1 MMRFSKTKPMIGDS
15 IKKHVHFILI
25 ILILIFIMPGLT
37 ACENPDPGSIT
48 LSTTTSTENSGL
60 LDEILPSFTEETGI
74 EVKVIAVGTGA
85 ALDMG
90 RGKDADVVL
99 VHAYDAEM
107 EFVEQGYGTERY
119 SVMYNDFILAGPPG
133 DPAEV
138 NRIAPDNILDA
149 LQRIWDVEASF
160 VSRGDSSGTH
170 IMEQN
175 LLDMAGL
182 IEDADFYVSAGQG
195 MGAVL
200 EMADEMSAYTLTDR
214 GTYLSMMGSLD
225 LIVVTEGDELLFNPY
240 GVIPVTQDDG
250 GNINTEGAQKFVE
263 WLISD
268 ETQKRIGEF
277 GVDIFGEPLFIPDA
291 D

>member
-1 MMRFSKTKPMIGDS
+1 MKPPLKKLALCTSVIFLMI
-15 IKKHVHFILI
+15 L
-25 ILILIFIMPGLT
+25 PALT
-37 ACENPDPGSIT
+37 ACENPDPGSII

-60 LDEILPSFTEETGI
+60 LYEILPSFTGETGI

-107 EFVEQGYGTERY
+107 QFVEQGYGTQRY
-119 SVMYNDFILAGPPG
+119 SVMYNDFVLVGPAD
-133 DPAEV
+133 DPADV
-138 NRIAPDNILDA
+138 KGIAPDSILDA
-149 LQRIWDVEASF
+149 LQRIWEVEAAF

-182 IEDADFYVSAGQG
+182 IDDGDFYVSAGQG

-214 GTYLSMMGSLD
+214 GTYLSMMDGLD
-225 LIVVTEGDELLFNPY
+225 LIVVTEGDDRLYNPY
-240 GVIPVTQDDG
+240 GVIPVTQDDR
-250 GNINTEGAQKFVE
+250 GNINTEGAQLFVE
-263 WLISD
+263 WLLSD
-268 ETQKRIGEF
+268 DVQEMIGEF
-277 GVDIFGEPLFIPDA
+277 GVDLYGEPLFIPDA
-291 D
+291 E